1 MSFQI
6 KGAMYR
12 IFPTEQVNDNFTKRN
27 FVLKV
32 IGDYPQKIL
41 FQTIKERCDLLDSYS
56 IGDEVTV
63 HFDIQ
68 GKEFTKDNKTNFFN
82 NLNAWELSSDAA
94 PKGQSGKPMTK
105 VADVPQSA
113 EMPPQTNAEAEDDS
127 LPF

>member
-1 MSFQI
+1 MSFSI
-6 KGAMYR
+6 KGTMYR

-27 FVLKV
+27 FVLEV
-32 IGDYPQKIL
+32 PGDYPQKIQ
-41 FQTIKERCDLLDSYS
+41 FQTIKERCDLLDSYG

-82 NLNAWELSSDAA
+82 NLNAWKLEGNAT
-94 PKGQSGKPMTK
+94 PKSQSGKSMTK
-105 VADVPQSA
+105 VSDLPQSA
-113 EMPPQTNAEAEDDS
+113 EMPPQPNNDLEE